1 MEMSGEQVSAHSAGL
16 ANRGAYTAQRVSLKV
31 SYFSKKVTET
41 CVEKAAHSGEKESNA
56 SDSQASDT
64 FLGNR
69 IANQADANQ
78 AP

>member
-1 MEMSGEQVSAHSAGL
+1 MRRSRTLSGLSNL
-16 ANRGAYTAQRVSLKV
+16 GAYTAQRVSLKA
-31 SYFSKKVTET
+31 SYFSKKVMEMS
-41 CVEKAAHSGEKESNA
+41 VEKDAHSVEKESNA
-56 SDSQASDT
+56 SDSQVSDT